1 MAIVTAVI
9 SGDRHQLRQ
18 YGRIIDAMSDHV
30 LPKACAGRS
39 RLDYSDCGCTLT
51 VVQGRRENVH
61 FRDGAVLAGTRIAS
75 EEQVPWWRVG
85 NSAPPGT
92 FVLFRTD
99 ENRLEVVSDYA
110 GSRTIW
116 RARLGCGGLV
126 FSTCLEIII
135 ALLGDFELDHVA
147 LGWYLSAG
155 TCGPRRSWDT
165 RVKPVPQNTR
175 VQAMRSGSSIQCS
188 ENRDA
193 LPKIH
198 IDDVTATGLDRAIRD
213 ELERVDLGNSDWLL
227 ALSGG
232 YDSRAML
239 AGLGDRSNI
248 KLVTWFD
255 ASKQHIQNTDLSI
268 AEELARSTG
277 HELVRMTISVPRSA
291 DQLER
296 NARRFVRYCDGR
308 VDNFL
313 AYVDGLAMWDELCEL
328 SASGILRGDE
338 LFGTASATTRGQILS
353 NMRLASFSEVAPSP
367 IQKILAQRYGHV
379 IPSGLK
385 RREGETLGRWRWR
398 LRATYETPTV
408 YAALNGIRARYFE
421 VSCPLLSGSL
431 VQTAASLP
439 DEALEDKNSIRV
451 SSEGIFH
458 P

>member
-1 MAIVTAVI
+1 
-9 SGDRHQLRQ
+9 
-18 YGRIIDAMSDHV
+18 
-30 LPKACAGRS
+30 
-39 RLDYSDCGCTLT
+39 
-51 VVQGRRENVH
+51 
-61 FRDGAVLAGTRIAS
+61 
-75 EEQVPWWRVG
+75 
-85 NSAPPGT
+85 
-92 FVLFRTD
+92 
-99 ENRLEVVSDYA
+99 
-110 GSRTIW
+110 
-116 RARLGCGGLV
+116 
-126 FSTCLEIII
+126 
-135 ALLGDFELDHVA
+135 
-147 LGWYLSAG
+147 
-155 TCGPRRSWDT
+155 
-165 RVKPVPQNTR
+165 
-175 VQAMRSGSSIQCS
+175 MRSGSSIQCS
-188 ENRDA
+188 EYRDA

-255 ASKQHIQNTDLSI
+255 ASKQHFQNTDLSI

-277 HELVRMTISVPRSA
+277 HELVRMTISLPRSA
-291 DQLER
+291 DELER

-379 IPSGLK
+379 IPSGLE

-439 DEALEDKNSIRV
+439 DEALEDKKLYKSIVGGYFPSVRFATQRSIMSWHEFFALPEAQQVLKEHLAGPAAREILGSRV
-451 SSEGIFH
+451 ASAAARALDVGLSENATVKSRFKSAVRKSGKIMPARLRSLRVHSSYLPALNLRILALRSYLFELLVAEVEATALMGGKIINNIKDISA
-458 P
+458 